1 MGGSEHVNWSQ
12 GRQRVHSRLPPT
24 LLLVDE
30 AREGDCTLVLL
41 GNQAGWGAARL
52 LEVEAR
58 EPGAAAGSLTFHRE
72 RVVEIAICLK
82 WVISYL

>member
-1 MGGSEHVNWSQ
+1 MF
-12 GRQRVHSRLPPT
+12 GRQCVRSSQPPT

-41 GNQAGWGAARL
+41 GNQAGWGATRL

-58 EPGAAAGSLTFHRE
+58 EPGAASGSLPFH
-72 RVVEIAICLK
+72 
-82 WVISYL
+82 